1 MTTQRFLLLP
11 LLILTLATAAACDGC
26 ADAPAPDDDKNGLP
40 ANNDPRDGDEEPPPP
55 PAPEPRVV
63 RFEGSSPLEVYY
75 GESIELLF
83 SLKTRGGQKVTG
95 ESIRFAID
103 QASAGSISATEAL
116 TDANGMARVSFTAGS
131 STAAVILRATSELAE
146 NEEAVTINVKVNPY
160 GDLTVAV
167 NSVTRIPVNR
177 AEVLVYRGAAAQTPP
192 CSILN
197 NDLANSTT
205 ATFLADFNVVP
216 GTRTFMEQNHGESVT
231 VYVVGYNAAGDTVGT
246 ACADGATIIGGTTTT
261 VNVTLEQVPTIITG
275 DYDVLM
281 NVDLGNAL
289 PQPYEGYVDTV
300 TGLLSD
306 PAGFAVYQSLVQADD
321 EYGFTFVHWD
331 PNNTGTDELA
341 SFEDVSNNPGT
352 FGTWNLARGILDTML
367 EDEFGESYT
376 TLTTIGGDIRQ
387 TVTAFEVGTRFGLTQ
402 VDGLE
407 GVYEV
412 SEQWNDLVFTW
423 NLGCDD
429 GDVGCAR
436 RAIQLENTDYAPV
449 ATQYTAGVDHAPV
462 MDESERFA
470 LVSEPHLFSLRY
482 GAIIMIAMNEVIFPS
497 LPGGLAGNSLDE
509 VLGNIID
516 CADVGVA
523 INNAIGFGGA
533 GMYEGLC
540 GLGLGFASDY
550 IEGQVLE
557 LEVGQGNPELSP
569 KGQDGALGEGFFYL
583 VDRDHDVATEL
594 VQDLE
599 MQVQWNDDETGGNDD
614 ITAPIIGSGRLAASE
629 CDADTAC
636 ESGQACVPV
645 AHYLKVQAVEMT
657 CDTGL
662 GQGLGEDACTGD
674 VQCFSGVCM
683 NGGSGAGTCYATCTS
698 DDACG
703 LGSCVQDGLAL
714 DLNPTLQGLGSATTA
729 ACLEVAQP

>member
-1 MTTQRFLLLP
+1 MTTQRLFLLP
-11 LLILTLATAAACDGC
+11 LLILSLATAAACEGC
-26 ADAPAPDDDKNGLP
+26 NEAPATEDDKTGLP
-40 ANNDPRDGDEEPPPP
+40 ANNDPRDGEDEEPPV
-55 PAPEPRVV
+55 PEARVI
-63 RFEGSSPLEVYY
+63 RFEGSSPLEVFY
-75 GESIELLF
+75 GGSVELLF
-83 SLKTRGGQKVTG
+83 SLKTRSGAKVTG
-95 ESIRFAID
+95 ETVRFGTD
-103 QASAGSISATEAL
+103 QAPAGTLNVTEAQ
-116 TDANGMARVSFTAGS
+116 TDANGVARVTFTAANT
-131 STAAVILRATSELAE
+131 TAAVVLLATSELAE

-160 GDLTVAV
+160 GNLIVAV
-167 NSVTRIPVNR
+167 NSITRVPVSN
-177 AEVLVYRGAAAQTPP
+177 AEVLIYRGAAAQTPP

-205 ATFLADFNVVP
+205 ATFVADFNVVP

-231 VYVVGYNAAGDTVGT
+231 AYVVGYNAAGDIVGT
-246 ACADGATIIGGTTTT
+246 ACADGAVITGGATTN
-261 VNVTLEQVPTIITG
+261 VNLTLEQVPTVITG

-306 PAGFAVYQSLVQADD
+306 PAGFAVYQSLVELDD
-321 EYGFTFVHWD
+321 QYGFAFVHWD

-341 SFEDVSNNPGT
+341 SFEDVSNNAST

-367 EDEFGESYT
+367 EDQFGSNYT
-376 TLTTIGGDIRQ
+376 TVTTIGGDIRQ
-387 TVTAFEVGTRFGLTQ
+387 AVTAFEVGTRFGLTE
-402 VDGLE
+402 VEGLE
-407 GVYEV
+407 GVYDV
-412 SEQWNDLVFTW
+412 SEQWNDIVFTW
-423 NLGCDD
+423 SLGCAD

-449 ATQYTAGVDHAPV
+449 ATNYTAGVDHAPV

-516 CADVGVA
+516 CVDVGVA
-523 INNAIGFGGA
+523 IDSAIGIGGP

-540 GLGLGFASDY
+540 NLGLGFASDY
-550 IEGQVLE
+550 IEGQVLQ
-557 LEVGQGNPELSP
+557 LEVGEGNPELSP

-583 VDRDHDVATEL
+583 VDRDHDIATEL

-599 MQVQWNDDETGGNDD
+599 MQVQWNDDETGGNED

-629 CDADTAC
+629 CDSDAAC
-636 ESGQACVPV
+636 EENSACVPV
-645 AHYLKVQAVEMT
+645 AHYMKVQAVEMT

-674 VQCFSGVCM
+674 VQCFSGICM
-683 NGGSGAGTCYATCTS
+683 NGGSGAGTCFAACT
-698 DDACG
+698 DDNACG
-703 LGSCVQDGLAL
+703 LGTCVQDALAL
-714 DLNPTLQGLGSATTA
+714 DLNVTLQGLGTATTA
-729 ACLEVAQP
+729 ACMTVQP